1 MAKKSRRVAAAST
14 TARAARAAT
23 PKAAEATAQPS
34 AQGGTRRAARPES
47 TTAASTTRTASTPVR
62 RASRRPDVI
71 QQRKNERR
79 VLYEKQRRQWLITR
93 IVIGLLGLAVLGG
106 LAFAGF
112 RQYEEWRVTRD
123 VETYFGADD
132 FVGQHVSTEPLL
144 YEQIPPVGGVHNP
157 AWQNCGF
164 YPKFINSENGVH
176 SMEHGAVWI
185 TYDPTLS
192 KDQIDILEGKTDQ
205 QFVLV
210 SPYPGMDAPVVAS
223 VWGKQIKLDGAS
235 DDRLDSF
242 IREYRKNPDNSP
254 EPQGICWSGIS
265 ATTDTVPQQQA
276 YVRPDPNS
284 PPIGGIPVSQATA
297 TAQALAPAT
306 PPASPAATPTGPLA
320 SPPAASPVA
329 SPGVAPGATPVP
341 AATPVR

>member
-1 MAKKSRRVAAAST
+1 MV
-14 TARAARAAT
+14 
-23 PKAAEATAQPS
+23 
-34 AQGGTRRAARPES
+34 
-47 TTAASTTRTASTPVR
+47 
-62 RASRRPDVI
+62 
-71 QQRKNERR
+71 
-79 VLYEKQRRQWLITR
+79 YEKQRRQWLITR
-93 IVIGLLGLAVLGG
+93 IAIGLIGLAVLGG

-112 RQYEEWRVTRD
+112 REFENWQVTRD
-123 VETYFGADD
+123 VDNYFGADD
-132 FVGQHVSTEPLL
+132 FVGQHIDTEPLL
-144 YEQIPPVGGVHNP
+144 YEQIPPIGGVHNP

-164 YPKFINSENGVH
+164 YPKFINNENGVH

-185 TYDPTLS
+185 TYDPALPS
-192 KDQIDILEGKTDQ
+192 DQIDILEGKTDQ

-210 SPYPGMDAPVVAS
+210 SPYPGMDVPVVAS
-223 VWGKQIKLDGAS
+223 VWGKQIKLDGAT

-254 EPQGICWSGIS
+254 EPQGICWRGIS

-297 TAQALAPAT
+297 TAQALLPAT
-306 PPASPAATPTGPLA
+306 PSASPAATPATVAPAGPPAGPLA

-329 SPGVAPGATPVP
+329 PAGATPIP